1 MSDDAGGEGG
11 TADKSLPSQDA
22 AGQSL
27 PSLDQIRG
35 DIGKVRENPRRVE
48 RLWNKRFGAVAIKA
62 EARYEHLRGL
72 RDHYTHKRMWSY
84 VLMGMMGVLLLFQCL
99 LLGLV
104 GGGVWSF
111 TDYDW
116 LLPAL
121 MVQNLAA
128 IIGLAYVVVKS
139 LFRDNGLL
147 DAPEE
152 VREDELATE

>member
-1 MSDDAGGEGG
+1 MSDDADGDGG
-11 TADKSLPSQDA
+11 TVDKSLPT
-22 AGQSL
+22 
-27 PSLDQIRG
+27 LDQVRG
-35 DIGKVRENPRRVE
+35 DIGKVPENPRRIE
-48 RLWNKRFGAVAIKA
+48 RMWNRRFGAVAVKA

-72 RDHYTHKRMWSY
+72 RDHYTHKRIWSY
-84 VLMGMMGVLLLFQCL
+84 VLMGMMALLLAFQCL

-104 GGGVWSF
+104 GGGVWDF
-111 TDYDW
+111 TSYDW

-139 LFRDNGLL
+139 LFRDNRLL

-152 VREDELATE
+152 VSEDDRREE

>member
-1 MSDDAGGEGG
+1 MSDDAGGDGG
-11 TADKSLPSQDA
+11 TVDK
-22 AGQSL
+22 SL

-35 DIGKVRENPRRVE
+35 DIGKAAENPRRVE
-48 RLWNKRFGAVAIKA
+48 RMWNRRFGAVAVKA

-72 RDHYTHKRMWSY
+72 RDHYTHKRIWSY
-84 VLMGMMGVLLLFQCL
+84 VLMGMMALLLAFQCL

-104 GGGVWSF
+104 GSGVWDF
-111 TDYDW
+111 TPYDW

-139 LFRDNGLL
+139 LFRDNRLL

-152 VREDELATE
+152 SSEDDRPEE